1 MDPYGPTRSQYE
13 RFARHAAESP
23 TFAAWSRGVAGDEEV
38 LAWIDALPDLRRQPN
53 LVFAAARWHGVPAP
67 GPYAG
72 LRAALLGDDGTI
84 RATLLSRSTQ
94 TNEAGRLATLLPAL
108 GLIAEAEGVPLALLE
123 VGASAGLCL
132 LPDRWDYR
140 WHTADG
146 EVRLDAGQGRELRA
160 RVEGF
165 APLPRRP
172 LPVAWRRGVDLRPG
186 DVTDDDAVAWLENLV
201 WPGQHDRLITLRAA
215 LAAAREDP
223 PPIVAGD
230 LLEVLEAQVAAAGAH
245 GPVVVYHSAVIAYL
259 DDADRDRFVALVSG
273 LQARGACHWVSN
285 EAASVLPSVT
295 ATLPAPLASDRRL
308 AGGCF
313 VLGVDGV
320 ARALTHGHG
329 RWLAW
334 G

>member
-67 GPYAG
+67 GPSAG

-84 RATLLSRSTQ
+84 RATVLSRSTQ

-108 GLIAEAEGVPLALLE
+108 GLIAEAEDAPLALLE

-146 EVRLDAGQGRELRA
+146 DVRLDAGQGRELRA
-160 RVEGF
+160 RVEGP

-186 DVTDDDAVAWLENLV
+186 DVTDDDAVAWLEKLV
-201 WPGQHDRLITLRAA
+201 WPGQDDRLATLRRRRRPRAHPRA
-215 LAAAREDP
+215 RPVAVLGLA
-223 PPIVAGD
+223 G
-230 LLEVLEAQVAAAGAH
+230 
-245 GPVVVYHSAVIAYL
+245 
-259 DDADRDRFVALVSG
+259 
-273 LQARGACHWVSN
+273 
-285 EAASVLPSVT
+285 
-295 ATLPAPLASDRRL
+295 RRL
-308 AGGCF
+308 GC
-313 VLGVDGV
+313 
-320 ARALTHGHG
+320 G
-329 RWLAW
+329 RRR
-334 G
+334 